1 MRIKKRCLLCGKIDR
16 CYYIEK
22 AYGSAYWNGPIE
34 YVTVCKVCF
43 KSGKR
48 ELKN

>member
-1 MRIKKRCLLCGKIDR
+1 MRIKKRCLLCGKIEDR
-16 CYYIEK
+16 IEK